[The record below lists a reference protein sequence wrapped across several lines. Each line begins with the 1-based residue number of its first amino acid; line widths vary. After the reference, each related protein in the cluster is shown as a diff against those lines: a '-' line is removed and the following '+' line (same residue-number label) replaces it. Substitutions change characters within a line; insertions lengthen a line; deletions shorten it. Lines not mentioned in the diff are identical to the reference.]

1 MSTSGANEKEEKGG
15 RASEDGQERYLLTVS
30 HSGSFFGNEIRD
42 YVLAN
47 EPGTAGRKSN
57 AISRKDS
64 LEEEEEDDVVGKLTY
79 FDYMKILWTKKVS
92 GNGVLKLIF
101 YYRFIFTQCWQSVHC
116 ISSLQEFSF
125 GFLII

>member
-1 MSTSGANEKEEKGG
+1 MTPCFLAFAVFDEKYMSTSGANEKEEKGG
-15 RASEDGQERYLLTVS
+15 RVSEDGQERYLLTVS

-64 LEEEEEDDVVGKLTY
+64 LEEEEEDDVAGKLTY
-79 FDYMKILWTKKVS
+79 LDYMKILWTKKV
-92 GNGVLKLIF
+92 F
-101 YYRFIFTQCWQSVHC
+101 WEWRFEAY
-116 ISSLQEFSF
+116 L
-125 GFLII
+125 LL